1 MKLDSTD
8 LKRRMILRRSSPKAI
23 QVEEVINGRCHG
35 RDMSSRNNQQ
45 YSNQLKKD
53 VECYYCHKK
62 EHIKAYCYKKQRKKK
77 AKWNA
82 IIVTSSGM
90 CKPTVTR
97 RKERKGMQVL
107 SKRRA
112 IMHGYLWSKPLKKNM

>member
-1 MKLDSTD
+1 
-8 LKRRMILRRSSPKAI
+8 MILRRSSPKAI

-62 EHIKAYCYKKQRKKK
+62 EHIKAYCYKKQRKKRQ
-77 AKWNA
+77 
-82 IIVTSSGM
+82 SGM
-90 CKPTVTR
+90 LLLSQVRACASQLLQEEKRGKACKFCRREGQSCTVIYGQNR
-97 RKERKGMQVL
+97 
-107 SKRRA
+107 
-112 IMHGYLWSKPLKKNM
+112 